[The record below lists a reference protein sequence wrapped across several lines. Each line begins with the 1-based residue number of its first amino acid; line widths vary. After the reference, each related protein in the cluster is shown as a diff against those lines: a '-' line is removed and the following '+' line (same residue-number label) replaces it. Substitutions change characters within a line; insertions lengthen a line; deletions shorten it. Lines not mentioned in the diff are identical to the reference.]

1 MKDKKCMLKKITIT
15 SIIMWNCFTLN
26 LLTANADTKIESIV
40 DIGENGQ
47 NAKVYNNFS
56 TLFDEQ
62 AKIKTSLLVSIID
75 DPYSNKQI
83 AVIKTDGSNISANKS
98 VEGLTDEYGHEAG
111 YMSAVLK
118 WASSYNIGMELT
130 NENSQFY
137 KVSPINTIDTKTITS
152 SIGYNIGGEIKVSD
166 KADGGGSV
174 GMNWSTSTSYDQPDY
189 KTVLETD
196 TANKVQWRIPFIST
210 MNQGYGPYNRESDD
224 SIYRNQLFMKSR
236 NAATW
241 AKDNFISSDEMPA
254 LASYGF
260 SPGMI
265 AVVIA
270 DKSED
275 ISTFKITYTRNSDD
289 YRMDWTS
296 FFNGVHGSGAG
307 WWVGGNI
314 KDVSK
319 GISVH
324 NYSVDWKNHRLI
336 EN

>member
-1 MKDKKCMLKKITIT
+1 MKNKRFILKKIVT
-15 SIIMWNCFTLN
+15 SIIMGVCFTSYS
-26 LLTANADTKIESIV
+26 TIASADTNLESIV
-40 DIGENGQ
+40 DIEQNGQ

-56 TLFDEQ
+56 TLYDEP

-83 AVIKTDGSNISANKS
+83 AVIKTDGSNINANKS

-118 WASSYNIGMELT
+118 WASAYNIGMET
-130 NENSQFY
+130 GANSQFY

-166 KADGGGSV
+166 KPDGGGSV
-174 GMNWSTSTSYDQPDY
+174 GMNWSTSTSYTQTDY
-189 KTVLETD
+189 KTILETD

-210 MNQGYGPYNRESDD
+210 MNQGYGPYDRDSDD

-236 NAATW
+236 NIATW

-275 ISTFKITYTRNSDD
+275 RSTLKITYARNSDN
-289 YRMDWTS
+289 YRMDWVS
-296 FFNGVHGSGAG
+296 SINGLHGSGAG

-314 KDVSK
+314 KDV
-319 GISVH
+319 IEMVSVH
-324 NYSVDWKNHRLI
+324 NYSLDWKNHRLI